1 MNTLL
6 LLFALPIST
15 IILSIV
21 LQKILKCPILVAA
34 TFFAIYLI
42 VAFAFFDSSFLIFV
56 IIYTILAYVTA
67 VLTRLICNILERLRC
82 LTREQNNCSCINS
95 NTIFNSDTSGVSSV
109 SIQGN
114 NGNNSSGN
122 NCNTCNNQA
131 EFTVTTNQNNPVLF
145 LTNRNNIRRNN
156 CCCQRR

>member
-82 LTREQNNCSCINS
+82 LTREQNNCGCING
-95 NTIFNSDTSGVSSV
+95 NTIFNNDTSGVNSV
-109 SIQGN
+109 SIQRN

-122 NCNTCNNQA
+122 NCNTCDNQA

>member
-67 VLTRLICNILERLRC
+67 VLTKLICNILEKLRC
-82 LTREQNNCSCINS
+82 STREQNNCSCINS